1 MSDSDSEEN
10 TDIETMTE
18 VSKKEFNQTRE
29 SYSDSIKSL
38 CSTKPTEA
46 ILIEKNGLNFMNF
59 KDFVGIKAGFSKSDG
74 FSGKDAYLN
83 YLRHNLTY
91 EECSKQRETQ
101 FDGNYLPK
109 LSGEGEKLKKML
121 EELFGENAPTTLLFN
136 NLATFVNQNI
146 SEIDNM
152 YEDILDFEIDN
163 EKIFEELKNK
173 SNSQGND
180 KAGLRT
186 FKILICFTW
195 NHFKVFESINKIVG
209 GGTASSKLAN
219 FSTSIS
225 FEKKSKLKFILM
237 HTVLLFGYIYFA
249 LLLLESYRLLLSS
262 INRILDARAVY
273 LESIAVTDGLAAATN
288 VAYSQKFDNEYI
300 DYMFSFF
307 VVFYQ
312 IGAGSLIDTLDMYK
326 GQALEDAK
334 QILKSVANQASKTTV
349 DRCAEGY
356 ISCFNGFLTGL
367 TSQEVEDSSKI
378 QLSYEVNAYYNDVT
392 HSIQESFSK
401 IKYDATFVASGLITS
416 VNGLLACTITLLNQ
430 HYPEIYTSQ
439 HVLSS
444 IGALQGNYLG
454 RGNYLALT
462 GIAGQLYIL
471 YDPKKALE
479 LPKKA
484 ADYFTQSS
492 PGPEYSNE
500 AEIDPNKLNEGENY
514 GISVTGNNN
523 TLTITKGGKKK
534 SGKTQKFLEI
544 FGRKRKTYK
553 KKKLSKK
560 KLRKNKTK
568 KKKTIKKRKNRKV

>member
-1 MSDSDSEEN
+1 MSDFDDEAK
-10 TDIETMTE
+10 TDFETMTV
-18 VSKKEFNQTRE
+18 VSKNFEENGRE
-29 SYSDSIKSL
+29 ATMMYIKSL
-38 CSTKPTEA
+38 CDKPPTEA
-46 ILIEKNGLNFMNF
+46 ILIEKNGLNFMKF
-59 KDFVGIKAGFSKSDG
+59 KDFVGLKAGFSKSGG
-74 FSGKDAYLN
+74 FSGQNAYLN
-83 YLRHNLTY
+83 YLKHNLTY
-91 EECSKQRETQ
+91 KECTEQREKQ
-101 FDGNYLPK
+101 FKNYLPK

-121 EELFGENAPTTLLFN
+121 EELFGENSPTTLLFN
-136 NLATFVNQNI
+136 NLATFVNENT

-152 YEDILDFEIDN
+152 YERILNFEIDN
-163 EKIFEELKNK
+163 EKIFEELKIQ
-173 SNSQGND
+173 SQGND
-180 KAGLRT
+180 EAGLRT

-195 NHFKVFESINKIVG
+195 NHFKVFESINEIVG
-209 GGTASSKLAN
+209 GGPASSKLAN
-219 FSTSIS
+219 ISTSIS

-237 HTVLLFGYIYFA
+237 HTVLLFGYIYFV

-273 LESIAVTDGLAAATN
+273 LESIANLRDDGAAYN
-288 VAYSQKFDNEYI
+288 EAYGQKFDNEYI

-471 YDPKKALE
+471 YDPKNALE

-492 PGPEYSNE
+492 PGSEYSNE
-500 AEIDPNKLNEGENY
+500 AEITPNKLNEGENY

-544 FGRKRKTYK
+544 FGKKRKTYK

>member
-1 MSDSDSEEN
+1 MSDSDSEAN
-10 TDIETMTE
+10 TDIETMTV
-18 VSKKEFNQTRE
+18 VSKKFEDDRE
-29 SYSDSIKSL
+29 IHSNSINSL
-38 CSTKPTEA
+38 CSNKPTEA
-46 ILIEKNGLNFMNF
+46 ILFEKNGLDSMNF
-59 KDFVGIKAGFSKSDG
+59 KDFVGLKAGFSNSDG
-74 FSGKDAYLN
+74 FSGKNAYLN

-91 EECSKQRETQ
+91 EECTQQRKTKKQ
-101 FDGNYLPK
+101 FDDNYLPK
-109 LSGEGEKLKKML
+109 LSGEGEKRKKML
-121 EELFGENAPTTLLFN
+121 EELFGENSPTTLLFN
-136 NLATFVNQNI
+136 NLATFVNENT
-146 SEIDNM
+146 SKIDNM
-152 YEDILDFEIDN
+152 YEKILNFEIDN
-163 EKIFEELKNK
+163 EKIFEELKIQ
-173 SNSQGND
+173 SQGND
-180 KAGLRT
+180 EAGLRT

-195 NHFKVFESINKIVG
+195 NHFKVFESINEIVG
-209 GGTASSKLAN
+209 GGPASSKLAN
-219 FSTSIS
+219 ISTSIS

-273 LESIAVTDGLAAATN
+273 LESIANLRDDEAAYN
-288 VAYSQKFDNEYI
+288 EAYGQKFDNEYI

-378 QLSYEVNAYYNDVT
+378 QFSYEVNAYYNDVT

-401 IKYDATFVASGLITS
+401 IKYDATFVASGLVTS

-430 HYPEIYTSQ
+430 HYPKIYTSQ

-471 YDPKKALE
+471 YDPKNALE

-492 PGPEYSNE
+492 PGSEYSNE
-500 AEIDPNKLNEGENY
+500 AEITPNKLNEGEDY

-544 FGRKRKTYK
+544 FGKKRKTYK